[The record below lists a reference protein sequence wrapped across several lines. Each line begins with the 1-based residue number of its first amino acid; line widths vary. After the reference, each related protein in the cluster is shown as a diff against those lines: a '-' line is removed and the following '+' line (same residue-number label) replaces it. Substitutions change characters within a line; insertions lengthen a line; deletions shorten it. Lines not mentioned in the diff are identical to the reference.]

1 MVIGIFDNRNK
12 INKSIMSDKYNT
24 ETASIKAT
32 IGKFRKLDT
41 DKLTIKGQDISEL
54 VGSGNGGGSGSVTIK
69 HAQDT
74 RETVTENDL
83 WGQWVETLE
92 DGTVIIHDT
101 VFDNPDKSKAWK
113 ETLSKIED
121 NKAYANG
128 SFWANIQT
136 DKLRDGTRLCYQTSL
151 ASFDS
156 DLSSLENG
164 NRMFYWCRDLE
175 EFYGTLSSLRTA
187 HEMFIECEELR
198 HFDEDMPNLVNG
210 HSMFYYCVKLASM
223 ESFGCD
229 LR

>member
-1 MVIGIFDNRNK
+1 
-12 INKSIMSDKYNT
+12 MSDKQFFNNL
-24 ETASIKAT
+24 SAT
-32 IGKFRKLDT
+32 YADVRKLDV
-41 DKLTIKGQDISEL
+41 KKINLKGKNILEYI
-54 VGSGNGGGSGSVTIK
+54 GNGNNTVIK

-74 RETVTENDL
+74 RETVTDNDL

-92 DGTVIIHDT
+92 DGTVIIHDEK
-101 VFDNPDKSKAWK
+101 FDNPDKSKAWK

-187 HEMFIECEELR
+187 PEMFLSCDKLR
-198 HFDEDMPNLVNG
+198 VFDEDMPNLVNG
-210 HSMFYYCVKLASM
+210 NSMFYYCVNLASNDTFA
-223 ESFGCD
+223 SD
-229 LR
+229 LS